1 MSEVTPPE
9 VAPLEVTLLERPDD
23 IRIVRI
29 LSPEGATPYR
39 ASFVGAYQTIF
50 SMPPYNER
58 FTPEE
63 AKGVLHRSLHTP
75 EHLTLL
81 AIKGKRQ
88 VVGFGFAVP
97 VMARRDITRELSGLI
112 PLRHSFYLAELGV
125 LESARGTGLGSM
137 LVRQRLENIDTD
149 RYTHVVLRTSA
160 TKTTSYN
167 MYLRLGFDD
176 MGVYMEVPSLRQD
189 GRETT
194 DRRLFLSRV
203 LGAPD
208 LID

>member
-1 MSEVTPPE
+1 MSEVTP
-9 VAPLEVTLLERPDD
+9 EVTLLERPDGC
-23 IRIVRI
+23 RIIRI
-29 LSPEGATPYR
+29 LSPEGAAPYR

-50 SMPPYNER
+50 SEPPYNER

-63 AKGVLHRSLHTP
+63 AWGVLHRNLYTL
-75 EHLTLL
+75 ENLTLL
-81 AIKGKRQ
+81 AIRGKNE

-97 VMARRDITRELSGLI
+97 VMARRDITRELAGLI
-112 PLRHSFYLAELGV
+112 PLRHSYYLAELGV
-125 LESARGTGLGSM
+125 LESVRGTGLGSM
-137 LVRQRLENIDTD
+137 LVQQRIANIDKD

-176 MGVYMEVPSLRQD
+176 MGVYMEVPSVRQD
-189 GRETT
+189 GREST

-203 LGAPD
+203 LGAPALED
-208 LID
+208 